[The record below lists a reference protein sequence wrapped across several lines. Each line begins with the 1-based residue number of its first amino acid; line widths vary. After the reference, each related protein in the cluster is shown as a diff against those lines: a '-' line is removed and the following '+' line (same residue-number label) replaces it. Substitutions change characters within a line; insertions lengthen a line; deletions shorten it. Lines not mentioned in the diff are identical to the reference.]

1 MGGGLRGGACVSE
14 RLSQRLDGLC
24 WLPGNFCFVAIDNCG
39 QVFLG
44 AMFVGASALQGKDF
58 ANDGV
63 EMGQDETIV
72 VAALGAALG
81 MLATGSGEKMADLH
95 GV

>member
-1 MGGGLRGGACVSE
+1 MSE
-14 RLSQRLDGLC
+14 VLSWRLDVFGVPRL
-24 WLPGNFCFVAIDNCG
+24 LLGNFLFVAVDNGG
-39 QVFLG
+39 QVLLG
-44 AMFVGASALQGKDF
+44 AVLVGAFALQGKDF